1 MTMISH
7 FGVRHIHNAQSQQ
20 HLAYG
25 VEQKA
30 VLNQANYRAMRAE
43 ITSWP
48 GYAPTPFVPLRA
60 LATALGVGEIFY
72 KDESKRFM
80 LKSFKALGGAYAVLR
95 VIQQRL
101 SEAGHKDVVAADLI
115 SGKYRPE
122 VSKLTV
128 AAATDGNHGRSV
140 AWGAQMFGARC
151 VIYLHAHVSK
161 ARENAIAQFG
171 AEIARVPGSYDD
183 SVRQCADDAN
193 RNGWNLVADTNSG
206 GGDADVPSMV
216 MQGYTLMVAEFM
228 EQLGGR
234 IPSHVFVQG
243 GVGGIAAAVA
253 GHLWET
259 LGAKR
264 PRIVVVE
271 PQRADC
277 IFRSIAAGRPTPVEG
292 DVNTFMACLAAG
304 EISPLAWPILRYA
317 ADDVLT
323 IPEQAAP
330 AAMRLLAQGHGG
342 DKPLVSGESGCAAI
356 AGLIEACADKS
367 LLKELELGAYS
378 VVIAIGSEGD
388 TDAATYE
395 EVVGHSGRAV
405 EMLAR

>member
-1 MTMISH
+1 MIRQ
-7 FGVRHIHNAQSQQ
+7 FGARHVHNRDSRFDRPYAP
-20 HLAYG
+20 
-25 VEQKA
+25 EQRA
-30 VLNQANYRAMRAE
+30 VLNQAAYAAMRRE

-48 GYAPTPFVPLRA
+48 GYAPTPLTSLPG
-60 LATALGVGEIFY
+60 LASALGLREVLY
-72 KDESKRFM
+72 KDESRRFS

-95 VIQQRL
+95 VIQRRL
-101 SEAGHKDVVAADLI
+101 ADAGRPGVTAADLI
-115 SGKYRPE
+115 AGKHRDIAGA
-122 VSKLTV
+122 LTV

-151 VIYLHAHVSK
+151 VIYLHAHVSQSREDEI
-161 ARENAIAQFG
+161 ARFG
-171 AEIARVPGSYDD
+171 AVIARVPGSYDD
-183 SVRQCADDAN
+183 SVRQCAADAA
-193 RNGWNLVADTNSG
+193 RNGWDLVADTNAG
-206 GGDADVPSMV
+206 GGDAAVPSMV

-228 EQLGGR
+228 EQLGER
-234 IPSHVFVQG
+234 TPSHVFVQG

-277 IFRSIAAGRPTPVEG
+277 IYRSIAAGAPTPVEG

-323 IPEQAAP
+323 LPEEAAP
-330 AAMRLLAQGHGG
+330 EAMRMLAAGVAG
-342 DKPLVSGESGCAAI
+342 DPPVVSGESGCAAI
-356 AGLIEACADKS
+356 AGLVEAALDPG
-367 LLKELELGAYS
+367 LRAALGLTPAALI
-378 VVIAIGSEGD
+378 VAIGSEGA

-395 EVVGHSGRAV
+395 AVVGRSAEAV
-405 EMLAR
+405 ERQAA

>member
-1 MTMISH
+1 MISH
-7 FGVRHIHNAQSQQ
+7 HGAHHVFNQQSSRD
-20 HLAYG
+20 LAYG
-25 VEQKA
+25 DDQKA
-30 VLNQANYRAMRAE
+30 VLNQQAYLTMRRE

-48 GYAPTPFVPLRA
+48 GYAPTPLVALPA
-60 LATALGVGEIFY
+60 LARELGVGELFY
-72 KDESKRFM
+72 KDESKRFT

-101 SEAGHKDVVAADLI
+101 AEAGHAGVTAADLI
-115 SGKYRPE
+115 SGKHRGL
-122 VSKLTV
+122 VLGMTV

-140 AWGAQMFGARC
+140 AWGAKMFGANC
-151 VIYLHAHVSK
+151 VIYLHAHVSQS
-161 ARENAIAQFG
+161 REDEIAKFG
-171 AEIARVPGSYDD
+171 ARIARVPGSYDD
-183 SVRQCADDAN
+183 SVRQCAEDAARN
-193 RNGWNLVADTNSG
+193 RWNLVADTNAG
-206 GGDADVPSMV
+206 GGDAVVPSMV

-234 IPSHVFVQG
+234 VPSHVFVQG

-277 IFRSIAAGRPTPVEG
+277 IYRSIAAGTPTPVEG

-317 ADDVLT
+317 ADDVLA
-323 IPEQAAP
+323 IPDQAAP
-330 AAMRLLAQGHGG
+330 AAMRLLAAGQGG
-342 DKPLVSGESGCAAI
+342 DRPVVSGESGCAAI
-356 AGLIEACADKS
+356 AGLIEAAADPKLRAS
-367 LLKELELGAYS
+367 LGLGPGALI
-378 VVIAIGSEGD
+378 VAIGSEGD

-395 EVVGHSGRAV
+395 EVVGRSSAAV
-405 EMLAR
+405 ERGLN